1 MSKRHKPK
9 GFSLTFRLSLA
20 FTLLIIM
27 LMGAVGFSIFVRD
40 RDMLTKNTIERGWT
54 LMDSINVVARDAIS
68 SERYDALNELMT
80 KFKVDGFVME
90 AAVFDIDGK
99 MVACGEP
106 SEENTYLKSV
116 YKKVDKQKMTLLKND
131 SGDTVGFAFA
141 SPIYDDMGK
150 TYGFT
155 HVLVDLSSIL
165 IHLQK
170 TGYNLIVIFVIAV
183 LIGLIIARFV
193 VVKSVGK
200 PVGELMEVT
209 ENVSI
214 GDFSYR
220 LDVTRS
226 DELGRLAQAFNT
238 MSDQLGVLFNTI
250 KNVVGEMNTI
260 SSLIVHGQK
269 ILNKQIISAKEFIKE
284 INHGAR
290 DLIKWVFN

>member
-1 MSKRHKPK
+1 
-9 GFSLTFRLSLA
+9 
-20 FTLLIIM
+20 
-27 LMGAVGFSIFVRD
+27 
-40 RDMLTKNTIERGWT
+40 
-54 LMDSINVVARDAIS
+54 
-68 SERYDALNELMT
+68 
-80 KFKVDGFVME
+80 
-90 AAVFDIDGK
+90 
-99 MVACGEP
+99 
-106 SEENTYLKSV
+106 
-116 YKKVDKQKMTLLKND
+116 MTLLKND

-209 ENVSI
+209 EKVSI
-214 GDFSYR
+214 GDFSYK

-226 DELGRLAQAFNT
+226 DELGKLAQAFNT

-250 KNVVGEMNTI
+250 KNVVGEMNTV
-260 SSLIVHGQK
+260 SSLIVHRSENFAQTDPS
-269 ILNKQIISAKEFIKE
+269 LQKEFIKE
-284 INHGAR
+284 INHGAKR
-290 DLIKWVFN
+290 LNQMGLQLDSLALQFKTKD